1 MVLKVR
7 IRRGSSKR
15 KPRFFTL
22 TAEPKLKVDGP
33 LRGHLDYV
41 VFTADT
47 ANGLQMRH
55 ADRTGNFIVD
65 FSTLVPEVQAIEL
78 VRELYDGRMVKLP
91 GRYRMEQ
98 LQGRF
103 GFPASGGVS
112 DGSLK

>member
-1 MVLKVR
+1 MVLRVR
-7 IRRGSSKR
+7 IRRSSPKR

-22 TAEPKLKVDGP
+22 TAEPKLKAEGL

-47 ANGLQMRH
+47 GNGLQMWH

-65 FSTLVPEVQAIEL
+65 FSTLVSEAEAIEL
-78 VRELYDGRMVKLP
+78 VRELYLGNTVKLP

-103 GFPASGGVS
+103 GFPGSGQV
-112 DGSLK
+112 